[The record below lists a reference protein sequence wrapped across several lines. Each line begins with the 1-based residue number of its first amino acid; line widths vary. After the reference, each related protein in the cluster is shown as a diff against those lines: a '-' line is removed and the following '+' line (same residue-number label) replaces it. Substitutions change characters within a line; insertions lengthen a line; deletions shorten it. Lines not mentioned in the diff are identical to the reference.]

1 MILISRKGEDITDR
15 TSIAPAE
22 PANLRWLRRLV
33 TTLTAVLILGVI
45 AIVALLVIRLNAAAP
60 GPTLALPAEIALPD
74 GETATALTRGTGWIA
89 VVTRDEGGAE
99 RIRVLDAATYAERS
113 VTEMA
118 R

>member
-1 MILISRKGEDITDR
+1 VIVISWKGEDITDR
-15 TSIAPAE
+15 TSNAASE

-45 AIVALLVIRLNAAAP
+45 AIVALLVIRLNAAGP
-60 GPTLALPAEIALPD
+60 GLSPALPAEIALPA

-89 VVTRDEGGAE
+89 VVTRDDAGAE
-99 RIRVLDAATYAERS
+99 RIRVLDAATLAELS
-113 VTEMA
+113 VTEVA

>member
-1 MILISRKGEDITDR
+1 VILISWKGEDITDR
-15 TSIAPAE
+15 TSNAPAE

-33 TTLTAVLILGVI
+33 TTLTVVLILGVI
-45 AIVALLVIRLNAAAP
+45 AIVALLVIRLDAAGP
-60 GPTLALPAEIALPD
+60 GPALALPAEIALPD

-89 VVTRDEGGAE
+89 IVTRDGAGAE
-99 RIRVLDAATYAERS
+99 RIRVLDAGTLMERS

>member
-1 MILISRKGEDITDR
+1 M
-15 TSIAPAE
+15 
-22 PANLRWLRRLV
+22 
-33 TTLTAVLILGVI
+33 LILGVI
-45 AIVALLVIRLNAAAP
+45 AIVALLVIRLNAAP
-60 GPTLALPAEIALPD
+60 GPSLALPAEIALPD

-113 VTEMA
+113 VTEIA